1 MSQRKINRLKSR
13 LKSAYI
19 AWLNC
24 GKDMDCG
31 LHMAR
36 HIRPSEFAAIER
48 RCQKY
53 AKLLRELGEPVPP
66 VPGEPNFK

>member
-1 MSQRKINRLKSR
+1 MSRCKVNRLKSR
-13 LKSAYI
+13 LKSAYL
-19 AWLNC
+19 AWLAC
-24 GKDMDCG
+24 GNDLDCG

-53 AKLLRELGEPVPP
+53 AKLLREMGEQVPP
-66 VPGEPNFK
+66 VPGESNFR